1 MGRLFN
7 DEDEARMIK
16 LSEDLTAWINK
27 YAPTFEDPEEVL
39 FEVTAPLITDE
50 LAAAYNKPI
59 DQAVPQENAQETQS
73 ISITFSFGDN
83 NQDWFVF
90 EQTFE
95 SPEDE
100 QAVFVSYDFNMN
112 DVWGELTKDIK
123 A

>member
-39 FEVTAPLITDE
+39 FEVTAPLISDE

>member
-16 LSEDLTAWINK
+16 LSEDLTAWFNK

-39 FEVTAPLITDE
+39 FEVTAPLIPDE

-73 ISITFSFGDN
+73 ISITFSFGGN

>member
-39 FEVTAPLITDE
+39 FEVTAPLISDE
-50 LAAAYNKPI
+50 LAAAYNKPT

>member
-39 FEVTAPLITDE
+39 FEVTAPLISDE

-59 DQAVPQENAQETQS
+59 DQAVPQENTQQTQS

>member
-39 FEVTAPLITDE
+39 FEVTAPLISDE

-59 DQAVPQENAQETQS
+59 DQAVPQENTQQTQS

-90 EQTFE
+90 E
-95 SPEDE
+95 
-100 QAVFVSYDFNMN
+100 
-112 DVWGELTKDIK
+112 
-123 A
+123 

>member
-1 MGRLFN
+1 MGGLFN

-27 YAPTFEDPEEVL
+27 YAPTFENPEEVL
-39 FEVTAPLITDE
+39 FEVTAPLISDE

-59 DQAVPQENAQETQS
+59 DQAVPQQNAQETQS

>member
-39 FEVTAPLITDE
+39 FEVTAPLISDE

-59 DQAVPQENAQETQS
+59 DRAVPQENAQETQS

>member
-27 YAPTFEDPEEVL
+27 YAPTFENPEEVL
-39 FEVTAPLITDE
+39 FEVTAPLISDE